1 VDPTF
6 VDLPRPSDIGVR
18 TFDAIN
24 ASMAAMTG
32 VSSNNAAVKTT
43 FTSVRQSLPAVNDI
57 QAFLSSHQTSI
68 AQLAVQYCSVLVN
81 DTTARQSYFPGLNFA
96 ADITGQQNALIDPL
110 MNRAIGVV
118 DSQPTDSQVR
128 TELQALVGRLCAGG
142 SCSSGARTPTVV
154 KAVCGAA
161 VGNAAM
167 LVQ

>member
-1 VDPTF
+1 
-6 VDLPRPSDIGVR
+6 
-18 TFDAIN
+18 
-24 ASMAAMTG
+24 
-32 VSSNNAAVKTT
+32 VKTT

-68 AQLAVQYCSVLVN
+68 AQLAVQYCSALVN
-81 DTTARQSYFPGLNFA
+81 DTTARQSYFPGLNFS
-96 ADITGQQNALIDPL
+96 ADITSQQNALIDPL

-142 SCSSGARTPTVV
+142 SCSSGTRTPTVV